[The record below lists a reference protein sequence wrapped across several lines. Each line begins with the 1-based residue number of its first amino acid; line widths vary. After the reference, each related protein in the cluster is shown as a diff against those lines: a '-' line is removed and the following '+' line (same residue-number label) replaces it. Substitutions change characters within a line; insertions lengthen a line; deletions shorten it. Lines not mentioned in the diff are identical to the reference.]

1 MALYQKT
8 LEINTS
14 PKTFLDITKDV
25 QALVLESGLDNG
37 VCTLFI
43 KHTSASL
50 VIQENY
56 DPSVRQDFETIF
68 SKLVPEDFPYVHN
81 MEGKD
86 DMPAHIRSALT
97 STSETV
103 PVVNGKLSLGTWQ
116 GIYIWEHRDQTHNRN
131 CLLYTSPSPRDATLS
146 RMPSSA

>member
-1 MALYQKT
+1 MALSQGS
-8 LEINTS
+8 LEFHTN
-14 PKTFLDITKDV
+14 PKSFLDITRQV
-25 QALVLESGLDNG
+25 QDFVTESNIQNG
-37 VCTLFI
+37 VCHLFI
-43 KHTSASL
+43 RHTSASL

-68 SKLVPEDFPYVHN
+68 SNLAPEDFPYVHN

-116 GIYIWEHRDQTHNRN
+116 GIYIWEHRAQPHNRKVMV
-131 CLLYTSPSPRDATLS
+131 S
-146 RMPSSA
+146 MVGE

>member
-1 MALYQKT
+1 MAISQET
-8 LEINTS
+8 LEIRTT
-14 PKTFLDITKDV
+14 PKSFLDITSQV
-25 QALVLESGLDNG
+25 QDFVSNSNIQTG
-37 VCTLFI
+37 VCHLFI

-56 DPSVRQDFETIF
+56 DPSVKQDFETIF
-68 SKLVPEDFPYVHN
+68 SKLAPEDFLYVHN

-103 PVVNGKLSLGTWQ
+103 PVVNGMLSLGTWQ
-116 GIYIWEHRDQTHNRN
+116 GIYLWEHRDQNHNRKVIV
-131 CLLYTSPSPRDATLS
+131 S
-146 RMPSSA
+146 MVGE

>member
-1 MALYQKT
+1 MALSQDL
-8 LEINTS
+8 LEIRTN
-14 PKTFLDITKDV
+14 PKSFLDITSHV
-25 QALVLESGLDNG
+25 QDFVTKSNIQNG
-37 VCTLFI
+37 VCHLFI

-68 SKLVPEDFPYVHN
+68 SNLAPEDFPYVHN

-97 STSETV
+97 STSETI

-116 GIYIWEHRDQTHNRN
+116 GIYLWEHRDQQHNRKVMI
-131 CLLYTSPSPRDATLS
+131 SIIGE
-146 RMPSSA
+146 

>member
-1 MALYQKT
+1 MALYQKN

-14 PKTFLDITKDV
+14 PKSFLDITKNV
-25 QALVLESGLDNG
+25 QTLVSESGLDNG
-37 VCTLFI
+37 VCSLFI

-116 GIYIWEHRDQTHNRN
+116 GIYLWEHRDQTHNRKVMV
-131 CLLYTSPSPRDATLS
+131 S
-146 RMPSSA
+146 MVGE

>member
-14 PKTFLDITKDV
+14 PKSFLDITKNI
-25 QALVLESGLDNG
+25 QALVSESGLDNG
-37 VCTLFI
+37 VCSLFI

-68 SKLVPEDFPYVHN
+68 SKLVPEDFPYIHN

-116 GIYIWEHRDQTHNRN
+116 GIYIWEHRDQRHIRKVTIS
-131 CLLYTSPSPRDATLS
+131 LIGE
-146 RMPSSA
+146 

>member
-14 PKTFLDITKDV
+14 PKSFLDITKNV
-25 QALVLESGLDNG
+25 QALVSESGLDNG
-37 VCTLFI
+37 VCSLFI

-68 SKLVPEDFPYVHN
+68 SKLVPEDFPYIHN

-103 PVVNGKLSLGTWQ
+103 PVVNGNLSLGTWQ
-116 GIYIWEHRDQTHNRN
+116 GIYIWEHRDQTHNRKVIV
-131 CLLYTSPSPRDATLS
+131 S
-146 RMPSSA
+146 MVGE

>member
-1 MALYQKT
+1 MAVSQDS
-8 LEINTS
+8 LEFRTD
-14 PKTFLDITKDV
+14 PKSFLDITSHV
-25 QALVLESGLDNG
+25 QDFVTSSDIQNG
-37 VCTLFI
+37 VCHLFI

-116 GIYIWEHRDQTHNRN
+116 GIYVWEHRAQTHNRKVMV
-131 CLLYTSPSPRDATLS
+131 S
-146 RMPSSA
+146 MVGE

>member
-1 MALYQKT
+1 MALSQGT
-8 LEINTS
+8 LDIQTK
-14 PKTFLDITKDV
+14 PKSFLDITSQV
-25 QALVLESGLDNG
+25 QNSIANSNIQNG
-37 VCTLFI
+37 VCHLFI

-116 GIYIWEHRDQTHNRN
+116 GIYIWEHRDQTHNRKVMV
-131 CLLYTSPSPRDATLS
+131 S
-146 RMPSSA
+146 MVGE

>member
-1 MALYQKT
+1 MAMSQGSLKIRT
-8 LEINTS
+8 T
-14 PKTFLDITKDV
+14 PKSFLDITSQV
-25 QALVLESGLDNG
+25 QDFVSKSSIQNG
-37 VCTLFI
+37 VCNLFI

-68 SKLVPEDFPYVHN
+68 SNLAPEDFPYAHN

-97 STSETV
+97 STSEAV
-103 PVVNGKLSLGTWQ
+103 PVRNCKLSLGTWQ
-116 GIYIWEHRDQTHNRN
+116 GIYLWEHRDQAHNRIVMI
-131 CLLYTSPSPRDATLS
+131 S
-146 RMPSSA
+146 MVGE

>member
-14 PKTFLDITKDV
+14 PKSFLDITKNV
-25 QALVLESGLDNG
+25 QALVSESGLDNG
-37 VCTLFI
+37 VCSLFI

-56 DPSVRQDFETIF
+56 DPSVRKDFETIF
-68 SKLVPEDFPYVHN
+68 SKLAPEDFPYVHN

-97 STSETV
+97 STSETI

-116 GIYIWEHRDQTHNRN
+116 GIYVWEHRDQTHNRKVMV
-131 CLLYTSPSPRDATLS
+131 S
-146 RMPSSA
+146 MVGE

>member
-1 MALYQKT
+1 M
-8 LEINTS
+8 EINTA
-14 PKTFLDITKDV
+14 PKSFLDITKNV
-25 QALVLESGLDNG
+25 QAFVTESGLDNG
-37 VCTLFI
+37 ICSLFI

-50 VIQENY
+50 VVQENY

-97 STSETV
+97 STSENI

-116 GIYIWEHRDQTHNRN
+116 GIYVWEHRDQRHIRQVMITIVGE
-131 CLLYTSPSPRDATLS
+131 
-146 RMPSSA
+146 

>member
-1 MALYQKT
+1 MAMSQDS
-8 LEINTS
+8 LEIRTT
-14 PKTFLDITKDV
+14 PKSFLDITSQV
-25 QALVLESGLDNG
+25 QDFVTKSNIQNG
-37 VCTLFI
+37 VCHLFI

-56 DPSVRQDFETIF
+56 DPSVRKDFETIF

-97 STSETV
+97 STSEAV
-103 PVVNGKLSLGTWQ
+103 PVMNGKLSLGTWQ
-116 GIYIWEHRDQTHNRN
+116 GIYLWEHRDQPHNR
-131 CLLYTSPSPRDATLS
+131 TVMIS
-146 RMPSSA
+146 MVGE

>member
-1 MALYQKT
+1 MAVSQDS
-8 LEINTS
+8 LEFRTN
-14 PKTFLDITKDV
+14 PKSFLDITSHV
-25 QALVLESGLDNG
+25 QDFVTSSDIQNG
-37 VCTLFI
+37 VCHLFI

-68 SKLVPEDFPYVHN
+68 SKLAPEDFPYVHN

-116 GIYIWEHRDQTHNRN
+116 GIYVWEHRAQTHNRKVMV
-131 CLLYTSPSPRDATLS
+131 S
-146 RMPSSA
+146 MIGE

>member
-14 PKTFLDITKDV
+14 PKSFLDITKNV
-25 QALVLESGLDNG
+25 QALVSKSGLNNG
-37 VCTLFI
+37 VCSLFI

-86 DMPAHIRSALT
+86 DMPALIRSALT

-116 GIYIWEHRDQTHNRN
+116 GIYLWEHRDQTHNRKVMV
-131 CLLYTSPSPRDATLS
+131 S
-146 RMPSSA
+146 MVGE

>member
-1 MALYQKT
+1 MALSQDS
-8 LEINTS
+8 LEIRTNS
-14 PKTFLDITKDV
+14 KSFLDITSHV
-25 QALVLESGLDNG
+25 QDFVTKSNIQNG
-37 VCTLFI
+37 VCHLFI

-68 SKLVPEDFPYVHN
+68 SNLAPEDFPYVHN

-97 STSETV
+97 STSETI
-103 PVVNGKLSLGTWQ
+103 PVINGELSLGTWQ
-116 GIYIWEHRDQTHNRN
+116 GIYVWEHRDQRHIRKVTFS
-131 CLLYTSPSPRDATLS
+131 LVGE
-146 RMPSSA
+146 

>member
-1 MALYQKT
+1 MAMSQGT
-8 LEINTS
+8 LEIQTK
-14 PKTFLDITKDV
+14 PKSFLDITSQV
-25 QALVLESGLDNG
+25 QNSVANSNIQNG
-37 VCTLFI
+37 VCHLFI

-116 GIYIWEHRDQTHNRN
+116 GIYMWEHRDQTHNRKVMV
-131 CLLYTSPSPRDATLS
+131 S
-146 RMPSSA
+146 MVGE

>member
-1 MALYQKT
+1 MAMSQGSV
-8 LEINTS
+8 EIRTT
-14 PKTFLDITKDV
+14 PKSFLDITSLIQDFV
-25 QALVLESGLDNG
+25 TDSNIQNG
-37 VCTLFI
+37 VCHLFI

-56 DPSVRQDFETIF
+56 DPSVRKDFETIF
-68 SKLVPEDFPYVHN
+68 SNLAPEDFPYVHN

-103 PVVNGKLSLGTWQ
+103 PVLNGKLSLGTWQ
-116 GIYIWEHRDQTHNRN
+116 GIYLWEHRDQAH
-131 CLLYTSPSPRDATLS
+131 S
-146 RMPSSA
+146 RKVMVSIIGE

>member
-1 MALYQKT
+1 MAISQGS
-8 LEINTS
+8 LEILTN
-14 PKTFLDITKDV
+14 PKSFLDITSQV
-25 QALVLESGLDNG
+25 QDFVAKSNIQSG
-37 VCTLFI
+37 VCHLFI

-68 SKLVPEDFPYVHN
+68 SNLAPEDFPYVHN

-97 STSETV
+97 STSEAV
-103 PVVNGKLSLGTWQ
+103 PVMNGKLSLGTWQ
-116 GIYIWEHRDQTHNRN
+116 GIYLWEHRDQSHNR
-131 CLLYTSPSPRDATLS
+131 TIVVT
-146 RMPSSA
+146 MVGE

>member
-14 PKTFLDITKDV
+14 PKSFLDITKDV
-25 QALVLESGLDNG
+25 QAFVSESGLDNG
-37 VCTLFI
+37 VCSLFI

-86 DMPAHIRSALT
+86 DMPAHVRSALT
-97 STSETV
+97 STSESI
-103 PVVNGKLSLGTWQ
+103 PVVNSKLSLGTWQ
-116 GIYIWEHRDQTHNRN
+116 GIYIWEHRDQTHNRKVIV
-131 CLLYTSPSPRDATLS
+131 S
-146 RMPSSA
+146 MVGE

>member
-14 PKTFLDITKDV
+14 PKSFLDITKNV
-25 QALVLESGLDNG
+25 QSLVSESGLDNG
-37 VCTLFI
+37 VCSLFI

-116 GIYIWEHRDQTHNRN
+116 GIYIWEHRDQTHNRKVMV
-131 CLLYTSPSPRDATLS
+131 S
-146 RMPSSA
+146 MVGE

>member
-14 PKTFLDITKDV
+14 PKSFLDITKNV
-25 QALVLESGLDNG
+25 QALVSESGLDNG
-37 VCTLFI
+37 VCHLFI

-50 VIQENY
+50 VVQENY

-68 SKLVPEDFPYVHN
+68 SKLVPENFPYVHN

-97 STSETV
+97 STSETI

-116 GIYIWEHRDQTHNRN
+116 GIYIWEHRDQTHNRKIMV
-131 CLLYTSPSPRDATLS
+131 S
-146 RMPSSA
+146 MVGE

>member
-25 QALVLESGLDNG
+25 QALVSESGLDNG

-116 GIYIWEHRDQTHNRN
+116 GIYIWEHRDQRHIRKVTIS
-131 CLLYTSPSPRDATLS
+131 LIGE
-146 RMPSSA
+146 

>member
-1 MALYQKT
+1 MAISQGS
-8 LEINTS
+8 LEIRTN
-14 PKTFLDITKDV
+14 PKSFLDITSRV
-25 QALVLESGLDNG
+25 QDFVTKSSIQNG
-37 VCTLFI
+37 VCNLFI

-56 DPSVRQDFETIF
+56 DPSVRKDFETIF

-97 STSETV
+97 SISEAV
-103 PVVNGKLSLGTWQ
+103 PVMNGKLSLGTWQ
-116 GIYIWEHRDQTHNRN
+116 GIYLWEHRDQAHNRN
-131 CLLYTSPSPRDATLS
+131 VIVS
-146 RMPSSA
+146 MVGE

>member
-1 MALYQKT
+1 MALYQKI

-14 PKTFLDITKDV
+14 PKSFLDITEDV
-25 QALVLESGLDNG
+25 QTLVSESGLDNG
-37 VCTLFI
+37 ICNLFI

-86 DMPAHIRSALT
+86 DMPAHVRSALT
-97 STSETV
+97 STSEAV

-116 GIYIWEHRDQTHNRN
+116 GIYIWEHRDQRHIRKVTVS
-131 CLLYTSPSPRDATLS
+131 LIGE
-146 RMPSSA
+146 

>member
-14 PKTFLDITKDV
+14 PKSFLDITKNI
-25 QALVLESGLDNG
+25 QALVSESGLDNG
-37 VCTLFI
+37 VCSLFI

-68 SKLVPEDFPYVHN
+68 SKLVPEDFPYIHN
-81 MEGKD
+81 TEGKD

-116 GIYIWEHRDQTHNRN
+116 GIYIWEHRDQRHIRKVTVS
-131 CLLYTSPSPRDATLS
+131 LIGE
-146 RMPSSA
+146 

>member
-1 MALYQKT
+1 MVMSQGSV
-8 LEINTS
+8 EIRTT
-14 PKTFLDITKDV
+14 PKSFLDITSQV
-25 QALVLESGLDNG
+25 QDFVTKSNIQNG
-37 VCTLFI
+37 VCHLFI

-56 DPSVRQDFETIF
+56 DPSVRKDFETIF

-97 STSETV
+97 STSEAV
-103 PVVNGKLSLGTWQ
+103 PVMNGKLSLGTWQ
-116 GIYIWEHRDQTHNRN
+116 GIYLWEHRDQAHNRIVMI
-131 CLLYTSPSPRDATLS
+131 S
-146 RMPSSA
+146 MVGE

>member
-14 PKTFLDITKDV
+14 PKSFLDITKDI
-25 QALVLESGLDNG
+25 QAFVSESGIDNG
-37 VCTLFI
+37 VCSLFI

-116 GIYIWEHRDQTHNRN
+116 GIYIWEHRDQTHNRKVIV
-131 CLLYTSPSPRDATLS
+131 S
-146 RMPSSA
+146 MVGE

>member
-1 MALYQKT
+1 MALSQDS
-8 LEINTS
+8 LEFHTN
-14 PKTFLDITKDV
+14 PKSFLDITRQV
-25 QALVLESGLDNG
+25 QDFVTESNIQNG
-37 VCTLFI
+37 VCHLFI

-68 SKLVPEDFPYVHN
+68 SNLVPEDFPYVHN

-116 GIYIWEHRDQTHNRN
+116 GIYIWEHRAQTHNRKVMV
-131 CLLYTSPSPRDATLS
+131 S
-146 RMPSSA
+146 MIGE

>member
-1 MALYQKT
+1 MASYQKT

-14 PKTFLDITKDV
+14 PKSFLDITKDV
-25 QALVLESGLDNG
+25 QTLVSESGLDNG
-37 VCTLFI
+37 ICNLFI
-43 KHTSASL
+43 KHTSTSL

-56 DPSVRQDFETIF
+56 DPSVRQDLETIF

-103 PVVNGKLSLGTWQ
+103 PVVSGELSLGTWQ
-116 GIYIWEHRDQTHNRN
+116 GIYIWEHRDQRHIRQVMVTVVGE
-131 CLLYTSPSPRDATLS
+131 
-146 RMPSSA
+146 

>member
-14 PKTFLDITKDV
+14 PKSFLDITKDE
-25 QALVLESGLDNG
+25 QAFVSESGQANG
-37 VCTLFI
+37 GCSLFI

-86 DMPAHIRSALT
+86 DMPAHVRSALT
-97 STSETV
+97 STSESI
-103 PVVNGKLSLGTWQ
+103 PVVNSKLSLGTWQ
-116 GIYIWEHRDQTHNRN
+116 GIYIWEHRDQTHNRKVIV
-131 CLLYTSPSPRDATLS
+131 SIVGE
-146 RMPSSA
+146 

>member
-1 MALYQKT
+1 MAVSQDS
-8 LEINTS
+8 LEFHTN
-14 PKTFLDITKDV
+14 PKSFLDITNQV
-25 QALVLESGLDNG
+25 QDFVTESNIQNG
-37 VCTLFI
+37 VCHLFI

-56 DPSVRQDFETIF
+56 DPSVREDFETIF

-97 STSETV
+97 STSEAV
-103 PVVNGKLSLGTWQ
+103 PVMNGKLLLGTWQ
-116 GIYIWEHRDQTHNRN
+116 GIYLWEHRDQPHNRIVMI
-131 CLLYTSPSPRDATLS
+131 S
-146 RMPSSA
+146 MVGE

>member
-1 MALYQKT
+1 MAISQGS
-8 LEINTS
+8 LEIRTT
-14 PKTFLDITKDV
+14 PKSFLDITSQV
-25 QALVLESGLDNG
+25 QDFVTKSNIQNG
-37 VCTLFI
+37 VCHLFI

-68 SKLVPEDFPYVHN
+68 SNLAPEDFPYVHY

-97 STSETV
+97 STSEAV
-103 PVVNGKLSLGTWQ
+103 PVMNGKLSLGTWQ
-116 GIYIWEHRDQTHNRN
+116 GIYLWEHRDQAHNRIVMI
-131 CLLYTSPSPRDATLS
+131 S
-146 RMPSSA
+146 MVGE

>member
-1 MALYQKT
+1 MALYQNS
-8 LEINTS
+8 LEIRTS
-14 PKTFLDITKDV
+14 PKSFLEITGRV
-25 QALVLESGLDNG
+25 QALVSESDIQNG
-37 VCTLFI
+37 VCHLFI

-50 VIQENY
+50 IIQENY
-56 DPSVRQDFETIF
+56 DPSVRKDFETIF
-68 SKLVPEDFPYVHN
+68 SELAPEDFNYVHN

-116 GIYIWEHRDQTHNRN
+116 GIYLWEHRDQPHSRN
-131 CLLYTSPSPRDATLS
+131 VMVC
-146 RMPSSA
+146 MVGE

>member
-1 MALYQKT
+1 MAVSQDS
-8 LEINTS
+8 LEFHTN
-14 PKTFLDITKDV
+14 PKSFLDIAKEV
-25 QALVLESGLDNG
+25 QDFVSESNIQNG
-37 VCTLFI
+37 VCHLFI

-56 DPSVRQDFETIF
+56 DPSVREDFETIF
-68 SKLVPEDFPYVHN
+68 SKLAPEEFPYVHN

-116 GIYIWEHRDQTHNRN
+116 GIYVWEHRDQPHNRVIMV
-131 CLLYTSPSPRDATLS
+131 S
-146 RMPSSA
+146 MVGE